1 MRTPEVFR
9 TQAFRIIAIYLG
21 IFAIST
27 LTLVGFV
34 YWNTALVL
42 DRQNDETIEA
52 EITGL
57 VEQYQRQGLPG
68 LTDVIIGRSVRGEQG
83 LYLLANNDRRVIA
96 GNLDAWPQVQS
107 ADNGLVEFAYE
118 RRIGSAPELRRA
130 RGRIFTLAQGFYLL
144 VARDVH
150 ERRELEALFTTML
163 LWGSG
168 LMIVLGLAGGVVI
181 SRNFLARLDVI
192 NRTSRQIMRGDLS
205 QRVPVSRA
213 GDEFDVLSGHLN
225 RMLDRIERL
234 LHGMREVSD
243 NVAHDL
249 RSPLNRLRNRLE
261 MAAMHQP
268 ADFEAARDI
277 DAAVQETD
285 RLIATFNSLLLIAE
299 AEAGSVRESLE
310 TFSLGDVIEG
320 IGELYGPLA
329 DEKNLDFKVGKPLS
343 SPTIRG
349 NRNLISQA
357 VANLVDNAIKYTPAG
372 GSGRG
377 RPGAIRGRSAACG
390 ERFRAGYSRRGT
402 PARHRALCQARIE
415 PPLSWNRSRAEPCG
429 RGRASSRCRAR
440 AGRQPARFARR
451 ASLQGR
457 GGCGS
462 NREGVSRGAPGR
474 TGSLTPLMRRPL
486 ARAVLLAIVAAGCLT
501 DLIFRQTRF
510 RRRSMPSAPIGSSR
524 PSGPRRSRC
533 LTIPRS
539 AR

>member
-1 MRTPEVFR
+1 VRTPEVFR

-96 GNLDAWPQVQS
+96 GNLDAWPQVQP

-130 RGRIFTLAQGFYLL
+130 RGRIFTLTQGFYLL

-261 MAAMHQP
+261 MAAMNQP
-268 ADFEAARDI
+268 ADSETARDI

-310 TFSLGDVIEG
+310 PFSLGDVIEG

-329 DEKNLDFKVGKPLS
+329 DEKSLDFKVSKPLS
-343 SPTIRG
+343 SPAIRG

-357 VANLVDNAIKYTPAG
+357 VANLVDNAIKYTPPG
-372 GSGRG
+372 GAVAVGLEQSADGPQLVVSDSGPGIPAEERLRVTERFVRLESSRHSPG
-377 RPGAIRGRSAACG
+377 TGLGLSLVAAVARLHDAELVLEDNRPGLRAVLRFKGVEAAIRTAKAA
-390 ERFRAGYSRRGT
+390 
-402 PARHRALCQARIE
+402 
-415 PPLSWNRSRAEPCG
+415 SRAEPQVE
-429 RGRASSRCRAR
+429 R
-440 AGRQPARFARR
+440 
-451 ASLQGR
+451 
-457 GGCGS
+457 
-462 NREGVSRGAPGR
+462 VH
-474 TGSLTPLMRRPL
+474 
-486 ARAVLLAIVAAGCLT
+486 
-501 DLIFRQTRF
+501 
-510 RRRSMPSAPIGSSR
+510 
-524 PSGPRRSRC
+524 
-533 LTIPRS
+533 
-539 AR
+539 